1 MMMKVLKQR
10 KKQQWN
16 NDLSRNIS
24 RREFIINAP
33 VHAYPDIIV
42 MTTSGKLLMVEVKGD
57 HLDNEESEAK
67 AKYGHMWAT
76 LAGNNYRYF
85 MVFKNKSPNYQG
97 AYSFDR
103 FMQIVKG
110 L

>member
-1 MMMKVLKQR
+1 
-10 KKQQWN
+10 
-16 NDLSRNIS
+16 
-24 RREFIINAP
+24 
-33 VHAYPDIIV
+33 
-42 MTTSGKLLMVEVKGD
+42 MVEVKGD